1 MQMAFLRRNADYE
14 TWLRT
19 QCDVV
24 DADLDKKHKRMAES
38 PFAMLRA
45 TYFRYAAKVEKLLPD
60 LADAPHV
67 LAVGDIHVENF
78 GTWRDAEGRLIWG
91 VNDFDEAAVMP
102 YPFDLVRL
110 CASAGLS
117 PDLGD
122 HEHAADAILAG
133 YERGL
138 AEPAPM
144 VLDADASWLRPF
156 VSPTEKTR
164 ADFAKE
170 METLP
175 DFDPPGDVKAGFAE
189 SFPEGA
195 VIEGYAP
202 RAKGGGSLGRPRY
215 IAVATWRGGRIVR
228 EAKALVPSA
237 WDYAH
242 KKEGWPPRFRELAD
256 GPFRA
261 PDPFLDIRGR
271 YLFRRIAPDSRK
283 LDFGGEI
290 PKRLQELFLEA
301 MGHDIGAIHAASGQA
316 EDIAAHL
323 KTRPEGWL
331 RDGAMSLSARVL
343 KDFKAWQ
350 AAYKPETAPP
360 KAGKTKK

>member
-1 MQMAFLRRNADYE
+1 MRMAFVRRNADYE
-14 TWLRT
+14 AWLRT

-24 DADLDKKHKRMAES
+24 EADLEKKHKRMAES
-38 PFAMLRA
+38 PFGFLRA
-45 TYFRYAAKVEKLLPD
+45 TYFRFAKKIEKLLPD
-60 LADAPHV
+60 LADAPNV
-67 LAVGDIHVENF
+67 LAVGDSHVENF

-117 PDLGD
+117 PDIGD
-122 HEHAADAILAG
+122 HAAAADAILAG

-156 VSPTEKTR
+156 VTPSEKSR

-170 METLP
+170 IVTDP
-175 DFDPPGDVKAGFAE
+175 ACDPPGDVKAGFAD

-215 IAVATWRGGRIVR
+215 IAVAVWRGGRIVR
-228 EAKALVPSA
+228 EAKALLPSA
-237 WDYAH
+237 WDFVH
-242 KKEGWPPRFRELAD
+242 KKDGWPPRFREMVD

-271 YLFRRIAPDSRK
+271 FLFRRIAPDSRK

-290 PKRLQELFLEA
+290 PKQLQGLFLEA
-301 MGHDIGAIHAASGQA
+301 MGHDIGSIHAAS
-316 EDIAAHL
+316 ETREEIAAHVKAL
-323 KTRPEGWL
+323 PAGWL
-331 RDGAMSLSARVL
+331 KEASERAAVL
-343 KDFKAWQ
+343 VAKDFKAWQ
-350 AAYKPETAPP
+350 ASYTLQPTPP
-360 KAGKTKK
+360 KLGKPKK